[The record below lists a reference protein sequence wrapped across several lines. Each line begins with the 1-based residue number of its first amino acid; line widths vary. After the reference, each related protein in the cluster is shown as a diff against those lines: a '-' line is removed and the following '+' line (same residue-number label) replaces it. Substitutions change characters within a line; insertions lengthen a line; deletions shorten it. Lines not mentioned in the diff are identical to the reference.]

1 MASGAAKR
9 YAQAVLQLAKEQ
21 DTLDAWQRDL
31 DRLAA
36 VVREPGVVQYLHS
49 PAIDTTRKRETLE
62 SELGS
67 AQPEAINLVRMLLE
81 RDRINIVP
89 RMVETFTEARMAE
102 QGIVVADVTT
112 AEELSVD
119 GRLSIQAQLE
129 QMLGKRVEM
138 RMHTD
143 PEIIGGIIARV
154 GDRLID
160 GSVINQ
166 LRRLRARLATG
177 TARS

>member
-1 MASGAAKR
+1 MA
-9 YAQAVLQLAKEQ
+9 
-21 DTLDAWQRDL
+21 
-31 DRLAA
+31 
-36 VVREPGVVQYLHS
+36 QYLQS
-49 PAIDTTRKRETLE
+49 PAVEMAQKRKILE
-62 SELGS
+62 SEL
-67 AQPEAINLVRMLLE
+67 AQAQQEAINLVRMLLE
-81 RDRINIVP
+81 RDRITIIP

-102 QGIVVADVTT
+102 QGIVIADVTT

-119 GRLSIQAQLE
+119 GRLSVQAQLE
-129 QMLGKRVEM
+129 EMLGKQVEM

-177 TARS
+177 TVSA

>member
-9 YAQAVLQLAKEQ
+9 YVQAVLQLAKEQ
-21 DTLDAWQRDL
+21 GTLDAWQRDL

-36 VVREPGVVQYLHS
+36 VARQPGVAQYLHS
-49 PAIDTTRKRETLE
+49 PAVETSQKRRILE
-62 SELGS
+62 SELGQ

-81 RDRINIVP
+81 NDRIDIIP
-89 RMVETFTEARMAE
+89 RLVETFTEARMAE
-102 QGIVVADVTT
+102 QGIVIADVTT
-112 AEELSVD
+112 ADELSVD
-119 GRLSIQAQLE
+119 GRIAVQAQLE
-129 QMLGKRVEM
+129 QMLNKKVEM
-138 RMHTD
+138 RLHTD

-177 TARS
+177 MA